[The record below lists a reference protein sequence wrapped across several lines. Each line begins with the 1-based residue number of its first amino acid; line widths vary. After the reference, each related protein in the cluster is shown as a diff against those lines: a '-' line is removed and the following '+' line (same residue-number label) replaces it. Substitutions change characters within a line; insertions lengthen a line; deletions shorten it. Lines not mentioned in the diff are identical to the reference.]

1 MQICCLIMGPAWL
14 AMGIYLTLKHVV
26 KVFGPQ
32 YSYLKPKYYT
42 WLFIGG
48 DCVSLSLQAAG
59 GGLSG
64 GANGNTN
71 QLNLGSN
78 IAIAGII
85 MQVVTLAIF
94 AALAGL
100 FFLRRHLARRN
111 SVLEKEGTPSIP
123 QLQTIRFK
131 LFAGAVIIAFLAI
144 FTRCVYRIAEMM
156 GGWGNPLMQDQ
167 AEFIAL
173 DSVMCSVAA
182 VALTVFHPGYCF
194 PQMAQPIS
202 FGKKRLL
209 NTFEDSGPADSA
221 SRVSTSSS
229 SSEVDLEKLRIAT
242 PGESCFR

>member
-26 KVFGPQ
+26 KAFGPQ
-32 YSYLKPKYYT
+32 YSFLKPKYYT

-48 DCVSLSLQAAG
+48 DFVSLSLQAAG
-59 GGLSG
+59 GGLSA
-64 GANGNTN
+64 GANGNTS

-85 MQVVTLAIF
+85 MQVITLAIF

-111 SVLEKEGTPSIP
+111 GVPEKEEALVNP
-123 QLQTIRFK
+123 QLQTMRFK
-131 LFAGAVIIAFLAI
+131 LFAGAVVIAFLAI

-173 DSVMCSVAA
+173 DSVMCSIAA
-182 VALTVFHPGYCF
+182 LALTVFHPGYCF

-202 FGKKRLL
+202 FGRRKLL
-209 NTFEDSGPADSA
+209 TTLEDDRPAHPTSSA
-221 SRVSTSSS
+221 SSV
-229 SSEVDLEKLRIAT
+229 SSEGDLEKADIAK
-242 PGESCFR
+242 PGELYFR